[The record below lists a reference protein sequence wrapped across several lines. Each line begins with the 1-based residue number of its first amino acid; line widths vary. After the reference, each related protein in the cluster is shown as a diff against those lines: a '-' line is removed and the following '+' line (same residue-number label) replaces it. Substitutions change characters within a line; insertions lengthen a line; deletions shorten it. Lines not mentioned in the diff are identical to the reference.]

1 MSNLV
6 CSDHP
11 SNTDRVGV
19 CLYYKNYLPPRALN
33 IGYLKECPKF
43 ELFISVPVSRWVW
56 NTLWQFWN
64 DVRNSALKISLI
76 MTVIGDFN

>member
-11 SNTDRVGV
+11 SNTDHVGV

-56 NTLWQFWN
+56 NTLW
-64 DVRNSALKISLI
+64 
-76 MTVIGDFN
+76 